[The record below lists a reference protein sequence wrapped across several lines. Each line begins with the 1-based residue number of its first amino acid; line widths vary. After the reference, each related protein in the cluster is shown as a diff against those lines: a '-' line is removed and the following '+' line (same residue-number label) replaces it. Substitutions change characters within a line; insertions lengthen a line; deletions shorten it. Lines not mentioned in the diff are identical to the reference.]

1 MRTIEALAACVIV
14 ATAAAASAQESAAT
28 VSASVAAT
36 NMESR
41 TELTFAGTFG
51 YRFTRTLGLEIEA
64 TYVPSLKSP
73 FPGVTVQNFST
84 AAGTALADS
93 IGAIGLVFPGPTYAN
108 PSGRVVVLSNDIRIE
123 LPTTAPRLTPYF
135 VAGGGVAHVRR
146 RADLTFP
153 VPLPLAG
160 TIALPIRPVV
170 EPVSFAETDLAL
182 TLGGGLNVRIVSG
195 VSVDAD
201 LRFFR
206 LLGDEDRN
214 VGRFGTCVR
223 YRF

>member
-1 MRTIEALAACVIV
+1 MRTIEALAASVIV

-73 FPGVTVQNFST
+73 VPGVTVQNFST

-93 IGAIGLVFPGPTYAN
+93 IGAIRLVFPGPTYAN

-135 VAGGGVAHVRR
+135 VAGGGGAHARR
-146 RADLTFP
+146 PGEVP
-153 VPLPLAG
+153 VPPPPPLAG
-160 TIALPIRPVV
+160 ALALPLPR
-170 EPVSFAETDLAL
+170 
-182 TLGGGLNVRIVSG
+182 
-195 VSVDAD
+195 
-201 LRFFR
+201 
-206 LLGDEDRN
+206 
-214 VGRFGTCVR
+214 
-223 YRF
+223 